1 MSDLRLFTAPSRY
14 LQGPGAVDELG
25 RLLKDRYSVA
35 AVIIDSAL
43 AGRLAPR
50 ILRSLEGESVRT
62 HLIAWTGEVT
72 RFAIDGLAEQLH
84 PYSPNVVIAAGGGKT
99 LDTGKG
105 VSVALGVDMVTVPTI
120 ASNDGPTSRTIA
132 EYDEHHRLISTPQMP
147 ANPAVVVVD
156 TDLIA
161 QAPADF
167 LLSGIGDALAKRFEA
182 AGCYRAAGN
191 TPNGT
196 RPLDLP
202 SAIADACYRTI
213 LTDTEVALTGLG
225 STPASPQLERVIE
238 AVVLMSG
245 LAFENGGLSLAHALT
260 RGLMR
265 VEGAKMRP
273 HGIQVAYGLLIQ
285 LAHEG
290 DEESLAQVGEF
301 FKRVSLPRGLGDLG
315 TEASPSVLEAIAE
328 AALSAPHCLN
338 TVPVPTRSS
347 LVAAMEAI
355 ERDLDDGGHT
365 WM

>member
-14 LQGPGAVDELG
+14 VQGPGAVDELG
-25 RLLKDRYSVA
+25 RLLTGRYSAA
-35 AVIIDSAL
+35 AVILDSAL
-43 AGRLAPR
+43 AGLLSLR
-50 ILRSLEGESVRT
+50 ILRSLEGGSVET
-62 HLIAWTGEVT
+62 HLVEWSGEVT
-72 RFAIDGLAEQLH
+72 RSAIDGLAAQLH
-84 PYSPNVVIAAGGGKT
+84 QHSPNVVIAAGGGKT

-132 EYDEHHRLISTPQMP
+132 EYDEQHRLISTPQMP

-167 LLSGIGDALAKRFEA
+167 LLSGVGDAVAKRFEA
-182 AGCYRAAGN
+182 AGCFKAGGN

-202 SAIADACYRTI
+202 SVIANGCYRTI
-213 LTDTEVALTGLG
+213 LADTEAALTGMG
-225 STPASPQLERVIE
+225 ATPASPQLERVIE

-265 VEGAKMRP
+265 VEGAKGRP
-273 HGIQVAYGLLIQ
+273 HGMQVAYGLLVQ

-290 DEESLAQVGEF
+290 DKDSFAEVAEF
-301 FKRVSLPRGLGDLG
+301 FERVALPRSLGDLG
-315 TEASPSVLEAIAE
+315 TEASPSLLETIAE
-328 AALSAPHCLN
+328 AALSAHHCLN
-338 TVPVPTRSS
+338 TLPIPTCES
-347 LVAAMEAI
+347 VIAAMEVV
-355 ERDLDDGGHT
+355 ERNLDRGIHI
-365 WM
+365 

>member
-14 LQGPGAVDELG
+14 VQGPGAVDELG
-25 RLLKDRYSVA
+25 RLLNGRYSVA
-35 AVIIDSAL
+35 AVIVDSAL
-43 AGRLAPR
+43 AGPLSPR
-50 ILRSLEGESVRT
+50 ILRSLEGGSIRA
-62 HLIAWTGEVT
+62 HLIEWAGEVT
-72 RFAIDGLAEQLH
+72 RPSIDGIAAQLD

-105 VSVALGVDMVTVPTI
+105 VSVVLGVDMITVPTI

-132 EYDEHHRLISTPQMP
+132 EYDEQHRLISTPQMP

-167 LLSGIGDALAKRFEA
+167 LLSGVGDAVAKRFEA
-182 AGCYRAAGN
+182 AGCFRAGGN

-202 SAIADACYRTI
+202 NAIAHACYRTI
-213 LTDTEVALTGLG
+213 LADTEAALTGMG
-225 STPASPQLERVIE
+225 STPACPQLERVIE

-273 HGIQVAYGLLIQ
+273 HGMQVAYGLLVQ

-290 DEESLAQVGEF
+290 DKDSLAQVGEF
-301 FKRVSLPRGLGDLG
+301 FKRVALPRCLGELS
-315 TEASPSVLEAIAE
+315 TEASPSVLETIAE

-338 TVPVPTRSS
+338 TDPVPTRAS
-347 LVAAMEAI
+347 LLVAMEAI
-355 ERDLDDGGHT
+355 ERDFDNGVHT
-365 WM
+365 WT